1 MFAAS
6 VMGGLATGGPDACK
20 TPPQQAPVPYPNLA
34 ALPMT
39 RKSHP
44 KVLFAGT
51 PAISTES
58 EVPMSNGD
66 NLGVTGG
73 LASNK
78 CMSKATNLVGANT
91 VLVCSKPTA
100 RMCTPTKQNDGNC
113 TGMIVVVANMKVL
126 VPAP

>member
-1 MFAAS
+1 MFAAT
-6 VMGGLATGGPDACK
+6 VMGGVCTGGPDACK
-20 TPPQQAPVPYPNLA
+20 TPPQQAPVPYPNVAVLQ
-34 ALPMT
+34 T
-39 RKSHP
+39 STKSHP
-44 KVLFAGT
+44 KVLFGGT
-51 PAISTES
+51 PALSTES

-73 LASNK
+73 VASNK
-78 CMSKATNLVGANT
+78 VMNKCTNVVGANT

-113 TGMIVVVANMKVL
+113 VGAITVVANVKVL